1 MREGIAGERAV
12 ASKDRVHGAELG
24 FAAEVVGGTRAM
36 AAMESLG
43 ITEDMHVFYLHQP
56 KLYQR
61 Q

>member
-43 ITEDMHVFYLHQP
+43 ITEDMHVFYLV
-56 KLYQR
+56 
-61 Q
+61 